1 MVFVS
6 DGRSEMSPADP
17 KIQPLLERAIAA
29 HRDGRLPEAETGYRA
44 VLVHDPKNSD
54 ALHLLG
60 MLASAAGQPQQAIDL
75 VGRALRG
82 KPTADMHNTL
92 GIAYRALGRL
102 DQALTQFLAA
112 CNMRP
117 GLAVAW
123 LNRGGTLL
131 DLGLPEKAIPCFR
144 RCLALAPETIDAQFG
159 LGLALRRLQRDEEA
173 VAAFRALV
181 DRAPGHLAGWQQ
193 LGDGLLQLEN
203 YAEAET
209 ALARAQALDPNRAE
223 TFELLGHLAL
233 ARGQPAR
240 AAAQFRE
247 ALARDADLRDAHY
260 HLGRALIYSAD
271 PEGAIL
277 ALEEALAC
285 DSENLEIVADLSCAH
300 LLLSP
305 NLPTERGTQLLERLD
320 GFLATRPDAA
330 RLHFFRGALLRE
342 MRRPADARAALLRA
356 LEIDRELVVAR
367 IELATVLIDC
377 DEIDLALEHF
387 RALPPRDESRVQ
399 QRGLYAI
406 VEFNRGNALARLRY
420 SDEAVAA
427 YRAAIALYPD
437 NPRAYNNLGGLLVQR
452 GEVAEGIAAVRHA
465 CELGGDTATWHSN
478 LILNLEFQPFADE
491 AAQQAERRH
500 WYARHGRSWAAGIAP
515 HRNTPAPERR
525 LRVGYVSGDFRNHVS
540 VRVIAPVLLNH
551 DPEQIEMVCYAA
563 SGHDDGFTEQFRRAA
578 VRWRQIEHMSD
589 EAVAQLI
596 RDDRI
601 DILVDLSG
609 HSAGNRLPVFTRK
622 PAPVQISAWGLP
634 RGTGIESMDYLFSDP
649 VLIPPESAASL
660 VETVVYLPCWMPYS
674 PLDDRCDLAPPP
686 CLRTGRMTFG
696 SFNRLAKASDEALA
710 AWGRILRAMPE
721 SRLLLCDDH
730 GLPERNPVLRQ
741 RMGAAGMPLDRVEIR
756 ANQERQAYLQAYSE
770 IDLSLD
776 PFPQSGGVTTFEG
789 LWMGV
794 PTMALLGNS
803 SSARGS
809 AAILHALGLAD
820 FVVDSPQA
828 YVERALAKAADPAG
842 LAALRPA
849 LRDRL
854 AMSPVGDISTYVRAV
869 EAAYRAAW
877 RSWCA
882 AQR

>member
-1 MVFVS
+1 
-6 DGRSEMSPADP
+6 
-17 KIQPLLERAIAA
+17 
-29 HRDGRLPEAETGYRA
+29 
-44 VLVHDPKNSD
+44 
-54 ALHLLG
+54 
-60 MLASAAGQPQQAIDL
+60 
-75 VGRALRG
+75 
-82 KPTADMHNTL
+82 
-92 GIAYRALGRL
+92 
-102 DQALTQFLAA
+102 
-112 CNMRP
+112 
-117 GLAVAW
+117 
-123 LNRGGTLL
+123 
-131 DLGLPEKAIPCFR
+131 
-144 RCLALAPETIDAQFG
+144 
-159 LGLALRRLQRDEEA
+159 
-173 VAAFRALV
+173 
-181 DRAPGHLAGWQQ
+181 
-193 LGDGLLQLEN
+193 
-203 YAEAET
+203 
-209 ALARAQALDPNRAE
+209 
-223 TFELLGHLAL
+223 
-233 ARGQPAR
+233 
-240 AAAQFRE
+240 
-247 ALARDADLRDAHY
+247 
-260 HLGRALIYSAD
+260 
-271 PEGAIL
+271 
-277 ALEEALAC
+277 
-285 DSENLEIVADLSCAH
+285 
-300 LLLSP
+300 
-305 NLPTERGTQLLERLD
+305 
-320 GFLATRPDAA
+320 
-330 RLHFFRGALLRE
+330 
-342 MRRPADARAALLRA
+342 
-356 LEIDRELVVAR
+356 
-367 IELATVLIDC
+367 
-377 DEIDLALEHF
+377 
-387 RALPPRDESRVQ
+387 
-399 QRGLYAI
+399 
-406 VEFNRGNALARLRY
+406 
-420 SDEAVAA
+420 
-427 YRAAIALYPD
+427 
-437 NPRAYNNLGGLLVQR
+437 
-452 GEVAEGIAAVRHA
+452 
-465 CELGGDTATWHSN
+465 
-478 LILNLEFQPFADE
+478 
-491 AAQQAERRH
+491 
-500 WYARHGRSWAAGIAP
+500 
-515 HRNTPAPERR
+515 
-525 LRVGYVSGDFRNHVS
+525 
-540 VRVIAPVLLNH
+540 
-551 DPEQIEMVCYAA
+551 
-563 SGHDDGFTEQFRRAA
+563 RAA

-756 ANQERQAYLQAYSE
+756 PNQERQAYLQAYSE